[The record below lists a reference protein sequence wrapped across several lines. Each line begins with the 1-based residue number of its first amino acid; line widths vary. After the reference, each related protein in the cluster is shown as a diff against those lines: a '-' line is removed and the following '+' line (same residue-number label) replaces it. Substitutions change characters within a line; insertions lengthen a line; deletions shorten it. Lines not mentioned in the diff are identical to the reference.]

1 MPELAGDAARLPL
14 SASRQATAPERA
26 DAQAPSHA
34 HRRTRL
40 PPHPPPTPP
49 NTNPP
54 THTHTHTPTHPH
66 THTPTHT
73 HTHTPTH
80 PHTHTPTPVSYVHG
94 ICGPSSPTSPS
105 HLAAQPAPAASSPPA
120 ASFTPPHP
128 TNRQLQPFI
137 QPSACQPASQPPAS
151 QPASRPAISQ
161 HTSIQPPNVRRR
173 PPQSPPNNQHPATV
187 VGRHPVNNKQLARV
201 EEAGRLIPL
210 SDYGVW
216 KRLYARG
223 AV

>member
-49 NTNPP
+49 NT
-54 THTHTHTPTHPH
+54 HTPTHPH
-66 THTPTHT
+66 THTHT
-73 HTHTPTH
+73 HTH
-80 PHTHTPTPVSYVHG
+80 VSYVYG

-105 HLAAQPAPAASSPPA
+105 HLAAQPALTASSPPA

-187 VGRHPVNNKQLARV
+187 VGRHPVNNKQLARGGELGV
-201 EEAGRLIPL
+201 SPAVL